1 MTTPERIYI
10 EVLNGE
16 ITPRWTPNRED
27 KSDVEYIR
35 ADLNAS
41 IAARE
46 EVEDLCKKV
55 YRLHTENA
63 RLTAL
68 LTAPTIM
75 TAEEVTEPGIYAF
88 LRYGHKDGSWVVAL
102 GTDSGKIFIRDVLG
116 TGGLNLSTLKTGQ
129 FIGPIKMP
137 EVA

>member
-68 LTAPTIM
+68 LTAQPLLRAAL
-75 TAEEVTEPGIYAF
+75 AEGFGYIV
-88 LRYGHKDGSWVVAL
+88 
-102 GTDSGKIFIRDVLG
+102 GTDEIDGITAITVAECDAELIADEYPGALPVRAIADILG
-116 TGGLNLSTLKTGQ
+116 DDL
-129 FIGPIKMP
+129 
-137 EVA
+137 